1 MVLGGVYYLYR
12 SNMTD
17 EQFEKIIEE
26 NPELKPEDP
35 KEDVIIN
42 TLFLGIDDARSDTM
56 ILASYNKENQKVT
69 LLSIPRDTRVKIPGY
84 GVDKINSA
92 AARKEGTAL
101 AMETVGNMLGI
112 PIHHYVKVTF
122 KGAEKIVDI
131 LGGVTVN
138 VPSKMDYEDPAQN
151 LFIHL
156 KPGLQVLNGKD
167 AVKFARFRSG
177 YADQDLG
184 RIKAQQ
190 ELIKSFLNKLTSP
203 KVIPK
208 ALSLIDAMSKC
219 VKTNMDSGTI
229 AGYAMNIGSL
239 KMENINFHTVPGE
252 PAYINKVAYFVY
264 DEAKLKEMMEQI
276 RSELGVA
283 EQINEATSSETGDG
297 QAAAKSENTVGRKDI
312 KLQVLNGSNKSGLAS
327 QLRKE
332 LEDKGYS
339 NIKIGDTKD
348 MTYGYTRVIDR
359 SGDKEKLQMVS
370 QDMNINMVES
380 DIDIACGY
388 DITIIVG
395 KDRINGGI

>member
-1 MVLGGVYYLYR
+1 
-12 SNMTD
+12 MTD

-190 ELIKSFLNKLTSP
+190 ELIKSFLNKLISP

-208 ALSLIDAMSKC
+208 AFSLIDAMSKC